1 MNHQAEQRP
10 LGRVQRCEAS
20 AHHLRLTCAVAEDQA
35 TGLLRHLA
43 DAGAVS
49 IAHDRSINCG
59 REMIPAAQ
67 KPVVADEYAHLCLH
81 WGGLARMSFCDGID
95 LDHEYMS

>member
-1 MNHQAEQRP
+1 MLP
-10 LGRVQRCEAS
+10 V
-20 AHHLRLTCAVAEDQA
+20 
-35 TGLLRHLA
+35 
-43 DAGAVS
+43 
-49 IAHDRSINCG
+49 
-59 REMIPAAQ
+59 AQ